1 MLLRGRCLVELRG
14 FRFKGQV
21 DNVLDTH
28 VAKLGDIS
36 GAKLAGRHVPNAGVF
51 APWIAATW
59 EVEGAGHK
67 RKTPQRSKALQGLR
81 FTKPPNGGR
90 GGNRTPDTGI
100 FNPLLYQLS
109 YPATDTAGRARSGM
123 IRWRDEAGKLPVR

>member
-51 APWIAATW
+51 AP
-59 EVEGAGHK
+59 GS
-67 RKTPQRSKALQGLR
+67 Q
-81 FTKPPNGGR
+81 PP
-90 GGNRTPDTGI
+90 
-100 FNPLLYQLS
+100 
-109 YPATDTAGRARSGM
+109 
-123 IRWRDEAGKLPVR
+123 GK